1 MVRMDKQKYL
11 VLYIHKRP
19 IHCDQFSLDV
29 YNMVLILDGNS
40 EMGAH
45 VRSNLCYLISFRH
58 LIRLREYVFI
68 RKGFFLFIRAQYVL
82 SSHLISVPWC
92 PLKIGNNIFLN
103 LRIFFFFLIVSH
115 PDPYRNW
122 IRLCFTGLK
131 VVLSG
136 FNTPLDPA
144 IPMN

>member
-1 MVRMDKQKYL
+1 MLSSNLGYYL
-11 VLYIHKRP
+11 TWSEWTNKNTLFFIYTKRP

-103 LRIFFFFLIVSH
+103 LRIFFFF
-115 PDPYRNW
+115 
-122 IRLCFTGLK
+122 
-131 VVLSG
+131 
-136 FNTPLDPA
+136 
-144 IPMN
+144 

>member
-1 MVRMDKQKYL
+1 MLSSNLGYYL
-11 VLYIHKRP
+11 TWSEWTNKNTLFFIYTKRP

-68 RKGFFLFIRAQYVL
+68 RKGFFFVHTCTVCSEFPSNFSTMVSFENWKQYFPEL
-82 SSHLISVPWC
+82 AN
-92 PLKIGNNIFLN
+92 K
-103 LRIFFFFLIVSH
+103 FFF
-115 PDPYRNW
+115 
-122 IRLCFTGLK
+122 K
-131 VVLSG
+131 
-136 FNTPLDPA
+136 
-144 IPMN
+144 